1 MTLYGKPC
9 SKPTLLCDTMK
20 NKMGF
25 IAIGIATVVLAGCSY
40 VKSLFPDKERDY
52 QYTTEIPMINYPADL
67 RKNQSAA
74 SVSESSPSAAPV
86 EGSETNANT
95 DSSDQPPTD
104 NNTST
109 DTAPAS
115 SAAAPEASS
124 TDVTP
129 ADESDGQDK
138 VSSIEIIKY
147 DDGESRLRLGAGESK
162 SWRAVNKALS
172 HNTIEVTERN
182 HDQAQITIQ
191 YDPDEKKAQDD
202 SFMDE
207 VSFIFNGIDIN
218 DKEYVLKLEGHD
230 QQTDVIVLNEEH
242 LPLLNDDAAL
252 RLLKVLAAS
261 IKADLADKVK

>member
-1 MTLYGKPC
+1 
-9 SKPTLLCDTMK
+9 MK
-20 NKMGF
+20 NRLRF

-67 RKNQSAA
+67 RKNQSAS
-74 SVSESSPSAAPV
+74 SVSELSPPAAPA
-86 EGSETNANT
+86 EGSEASANT
-95 DSSDQPPTD
+95 DSSDQPPAD
-104 NNTST
+104 NNTSS
-109 DTAPAS
+109 DTAPTE
-115 SAAAPEASS
+115 SATAPEASS
-124 TDVTP
+124 TVVTP
-129 ADESDGQDK
+129 ADESDGQDT
-138 VSSIEIIKY
+138 VSSVEIIKY
-147 DDGESRLRLGAGESK
+147 DDGESRLRLGAGASK

-191 YDPDEKKAQDD
+191 YDPDEKKATDD

-207 VSFIFNGIDIN
+207 ISFIFKGIDIN

-252 RLLKVLAAS
+252 RLLKVLADS